1 MNRQPAHS
9 PGSQPVTSDA
19 AIEQQLNR
27 FVEDERRL
35 HDAVRQLLV
44 GQELAL
50 GDLITAL
57 LAGGHA
63 LVEGVPGTGKTML
76 VRSVAR
82 AAGLEFQRVQFTPD
96 LLPADIIGC
105 DTLVDGVGHEPR
117 IEFRPGPVFT
127 QFLLADEI
135 NRGTPRTQSALLEA
149 MQERA
154 VTISG
159 KRHAL
164 DALFT
169 TFATRNP
176 IEMEGTYPLPEAQLD
191 RFLLQV
197 DVAPATVTE
206 MVQISGRT
214 TGETEPEVP
223 VVVDAQRLVEMR
235 WQVRQVVAADGV
247 VQHAATLI
255 AATQPTAPNAPTVVR
270 ECVRYG
276 AGVRALQSL
285 VLCAKVEALRNGRL
299 HIANADV
306 ERYLRAALAHR
317 ISLTLDGEARG
328 IPIDE
333 IASEIVS
340 SGTPP
345 STKGR

>member
-1 MNRQPAHS
+1 MRQETPPS
-9 PGSQPVTSDA
+9 PDTEAQIAGFVT
-19 AIEQQLNR
+19 
-27 FVEDERRL
+27 DEAGL
-35 HDAVRQLLV
+35 QDAVRQLLV
-44 GQELAL
+44 GQEDAL
-50 GDLITAL
+50 HDLVTVL

-82 AAGLEFQRVQFTPD
+82 AAGLDFQRVQFTPD
-96 LLPADIIGC
+96 LLPADVIGC
-105 DTLVDGVGHEPR
+105 DTLVDGAGAEPR

-154 VTISG
+154 VTIG
-159 KRHAL
+159 GTRHAL

-197 DVAPATVTE
+197 DVAPASVSE
-206 MVQISGRT
+206 MVAISERT
-214 TGETEPEVP
+214 TGEAEPEVP

-235 WQVRQVVAADGV
+235 WQVRQVIAADNV
-247 VQHAATLI
+247 VRYAAQLVS
-255 AATQPTAPNAPTVVR
+255 ATQPKSPDAPTIVR

-285 VLCAKVEALRNGRL
+285 VLCAKVEALRAGRL
-299 HIANADV
+299 HIANSDI
-306 ERYLRAALAHR
+306 ERHLRPALAHR
-317 ISLTLDGEARG
+317 VSLTLDGEARG
-328 IPIDE
+328 IAVAE
-333 IASEIVS
+333 IADGVRQQIR
-340 SGTPP
+340 SGA
-345 STKGR
+345 

>member
-1 MNRQPAHS
+1 MR
-9 PGSQPVTSDA
+9 
-19 AIEQQLNR
+19 
-27 FVEDERRL
+27 DEEAL
-35 HDAVRQLLV
+35 QSAVRQLLV
-44 GQELAL
+44 GQEGAL
-50 GDLITAL
+50 RDLVTVL
-57 LAGGHA
+57 LAGGPA

-96 LLPADIIGC
+96 LLPADILGC
-105 DTLVDGVGHEPR
+105 DTLVDGSGSEPR
-117 IEFRPGPVFT
+117 IEFRAGPVFT

-159 KRHAL
+159 TRHAL

-197 DVAPATVTE
+197 RVAPATVTE
-206 MVQISGRT
+206 MVEISERT
-214 TGETEPEVP
+214 TGESEPDVP
-223 VVVDAQRLVEMR
+223 VVVDSQRLVEMR
-235 WQVRQVVAADGV
+235 WQVRQVIAAEAVVAF
-247 VQHAATLI
+247 AAQLI
-255 AATQPTAPNAPTVVR
+255 EATQPTSDSAPTIVR
-270 ECVRYG
+270 DCVRYG

-299 HIANADV
+299 HIANEDV
-306 ERYLRAALAHR
+306 LRYLEATLSHR
-317 ISLTLDGEARG
+317 VALTLDGEARG
-328 IPIDE
+328 VTAVEVAAE
-333 IASEIVS
+333 IARSY
-340 SGTPP
+340 G
-345 STKGR
+345 GA